1 MKFAALALAALAAA
15 SAGSAAA
22 LDTFIKAEGRWR
34 QSHVI
39 DRGQTEMTK
48 VPREAH
54 HEARR
59 NRLAAN

>member
-1 MKFAALALAALAAA
+1 MKVAALALAAAW
-15 SAGSAAA
+15 AGSAAA

-54 HEARR
+54 REARR